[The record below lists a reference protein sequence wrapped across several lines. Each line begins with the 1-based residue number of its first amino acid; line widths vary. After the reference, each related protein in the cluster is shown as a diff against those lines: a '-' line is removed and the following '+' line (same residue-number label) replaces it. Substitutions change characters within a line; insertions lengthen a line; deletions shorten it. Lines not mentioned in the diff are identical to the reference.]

1 MAQERE
7 KRGGDII
14 LVSPNSL
21 IFEEGFNVR
30 QAYNGIE
37 DLALSILNEGQVNN
51 LKVYKVKKGQPHY
64 DESTPKYLVRVGHR
78 RTLAGQRIV
87 NVLGQ
92 KDFMLRAEK
101 LNSNDEISNLLL
113 QFNSQSET
121 PLNDVEKGT
130 LIARLRSAENADG
143 TRVVTDKDIQNR
155 LGISQP
161 QMYNFLALVNVPE
174 SVQTAIINDEISATT
189 VNQIIR
195 DNSKGRGA
203 KRTVDNDAIEAEVT
217 ALVSNAQVSPT
228 KGKKGKK
235 VTSANRGE
243 RKQSLASKINELK
256 LQSDNGGVKS
266 EIVAN
271 FIEVINALE
280 EKNVSELLLDYNS

>member
-7 KRGGDII
+7 KRAGDII
-14 LVSPNSL
+14 LVNPNDL
-21 IFEEGFNVR
+21 LFEEGFNVR
-30 QAYNGIE
+30 QAYSGIE
-37 DLALSILNEGQVNN
+37 DLALSIVNEGQVNN
-51 LKVYKVKKGQPHY
+51 LKVYKVKKGDPRY
-64 DESTPKYLVRVGHR
+64 DENTPKYLVRVGHR

-101 LNSNDEISNLLL
+101 LSNNDMIANLLL

-121 PLNDVEKGT
+121 PLNYVEKGT
-130 LIARLRSAENADG
+130 LIARLRSAKADG
-143 TRVVTDKDIQNR
+143 ERVVTDEDIQNR

-161 QMYNFLALVNVPE
+161 QMYNLLALVNVPE
-174 SVQTAIINDEISATT
+174 SVKTAIVNDEISATT

-195 DNSKGRGA
+195 DNSKGSGA
-203 KRTVDNDAIEAEVT
+203 KRTVDNDAIEAEVK

-266 EIVAN
+266 EIIAN
-271 FIEVINALE
+271 FIEVVNALE
-280 EKNVSELLLDYNS
+280 EKTVSELLLDYND

>member
-7 KRGGDII
+7 KRAGDII
-14 LVSPNSL
+14 LVNPNDL

-30 QAYNGIE
+30 QAYNDIE
-37 DLALSILNEGQVNN
+37 ELALSIANEGQVNN
-51 LKVYKVKKGQPHY
+51 LKVYKVKKGDPRY
-64 DESTPKYLVRVGHR
+64 DENTPKYLVRVGHR

-101 LNSNDEISNLLL
+101 LSNNDMIANLLL

-130 LIARLRSAENADG
+130 LIARLRSAEADG
-143 TRVVTDKDIQNR
+143 ERVVTDEDIQNR

-161 QMYNFLALVNVPE
+161 QMYNLLALVNVPD
-174 SVQTAIINDEISATT
+174 SVKTAIVNDEISATT

-203 KRTVDNDAIEAEVT
+203 KRVVDNDAIEAEVKS
-217 ALVSNAQVSPT
+217 LVSNAQVSPT

-256 LQSDNGGVKS
+256 LQSNNGGVKS
-266 EIVAN
+266 EIIAN
-271 FIEVINALE
+271 FIEVVNALE
-280 EKNVSELLLDYNS
+280 EKTVSELLLDYNG

>member
-7 KRGGDII
+7 KRAGDII
-14 LVSPNSL
+14 LINPNDL

-30 QAYNGIE
+30 QAYNDIE
-37 DLALSILNEGQVNN
+37 ELALSIANEGQVNN
-51 LKVYKVKKGQPHY
+51 LKVYKVKKGDPRY

-101 LNSNDEISNLLL
+101 LSNNDMIANLLL

-130 LIARLRSAENADG
+130 LIARLRSAKADG
-143 TRVVTDKDIQNR
+143 ERVVTDEDIQNR

-161 QMYNFLALVNVPE
+161 QMYNLLALVNVPE
-174 SVQTAIINDEISATT
+174 SVKTAIVNDEISATT

-203 KRTVDNDAIEAEVT
+203 KRTVDNDAIEAEVK

-266 EIVAN
+266 EIIAN
-271 FIEVINALE
+271 FIEVVNALE
-280 EKNVSELLLDYNS
+280 EKTVSELLLDYNG

>member
-7 KRGGDII
+7 KRAGDII
-14 LVSPNSL
+14 LVNPNDL
-21 IFEEGFNVR
+21 LFEEGFNVR
-30 QAYNGIE
+30 QAYSGIE
-37 DLALSILNEGQVNN
+37 DLALSIVNEGQVNN
-51 LKVYKVKKGQPHY
+51 LKVYKVKKGDPRY
-64 DESTPKYLVRVGHR
+64 DENTPKYLVRVGHR

-101 LNSNDEISNLLL
+101 LSNNDMIANLLL

-121 PLNDVEKGT
+121 PLNYVEKGT
-130 LIARLRSAENADG
+130 LIARLRSAKADG
-143 TRVVTDKDIQNR
+143 ERVVTDEDIQNR

-161 QMYNFLALVNVPE
+161 QMYNLLALVNVPD
-174 SVQTAIINDEISATT
+174 SVKTAIVNDEISATT

-195 DNSKGRGA
+195 DNSKGSGA
-203 KRTVDNDAIEAEVT
+203 KRTVDNDAIEAEVK

-266 EIVAN
+266 EIIAN

-280 EKNVSELLLDYNS
+280 EKTVSELLLDYNG

>member
-7 KRGGDII
+7 KRAGDII
-14 LVSPNSL
+14 LVNPNDL

-30 QAYNGIE
+30 QAYNDIE
-37 DLALSILNEGQVNN
+37 ELALSIANEGQVNN
-51 LKVYKVKKGQPHY
+51 LKVYKVKKGDPRY
-64 DESTPKYLVRVGHR
+64 NENTPKYLVRVGHR

-101 LNSNDEISNLLL
+101 LNSNDMIANLLL

-121 PLNDVEKGT
+121 PLNDVERGT
-130 LIARLRSAENADG
+130 LIARLRSAENEDG
-143 TRVVTDKDIQNR
+143 TRVVTDEDIQNR

-161 QMYNFLALVNVPE
+161 QMYNLLALVNVPD
-174 SVQTAIINDEISATT
+174 SVKTAIVNDEISATT

-203 KRTVDNDAIEAEVT
+203 KRTVDNDAIEAEVKS
-217 ALVSNAQVSPT
+217 LVSNAQVSPT

-266 EIVAN
+266 EIIAN
-271 FIEVINALE
+271 FIEVVNALE
-280 EKNVSELLLDYNS
+280 EKTVSELLLDYND

>member
-64 DESTPKYLVRVGHR
+64 DERTPKYLVRVGHR
-78 RTLAGQRIV
+78 RTFAGQRIV

-121 PLNDVEKGT
+121 PLNDV
-130 LIARLRSAENADG
+130 
-143 TRVVTDKDIQNR
+143 
-155 LGISQP
+155 
-161 QMYNFLALVNVPE
+161 
-174 SVQTAIINDEISATT
+174 
-189 VNQIIR
+189 
-195 DNSKGRGA
+195 
-203 KRTVDNDAIEAEVT
+203 
-217 ALVSNAQVSPT
+217 
-228 KGKKGKK
+228 
-235 VTSANRGE
+235 
-243 RKQSLASKINELK
+243 
-256 LQSDNGGVKS
+256 
-266 EIVAN
+266 
-271 FIEVINALE
+271 
-280 EKNVSELLLDYNS
+280 

>member
-7 KRGGDII
+7 KRAGDII
-14 LVSPNSL
+14 LVNPNDL

-30 QAYNGIE
+30 QAYNDIE
-37 DLALSILNEGQVNN
+37 ELALSIANEGQVNN
-51 LKVYKVKKGQPHY
+51 LKVYKVKKGDPRY
-64 DESTPKYLVRVGHR
+64 VENTPKYLVRVGHR

-101 LNSNDEISNLLL
+101 LSNNDMIANLLL

-130 LIARLRSAENADG
+130 LIARLRSAEADG
-143 TRVVTDKDIQNR
+143 ERVVTDEDIQNR

-161 QMYNFLALVNVPE
+161 QMYNLLALVNVPE
-174 SVQTAIINDEISATT
+174 SVKTAIVNDEISATT

-203 KRTVDNDAIEAEVT
+203 KRTVDNDAIEAEVKS
-217 ALVSNAQVSPT
+217 LVSNAQVSPT

-235 VTSANRGE
+235 VTSADRGE

-266 EIVAN
+266 EIIAN
-271 FIEVINALE
+271 FIEVVNALE
-280 EKNVSELLLDYNS
+280 EKTVSELLLDYNS

>member
-7 KRGGDII
+7 KRAGDII
-14 LVSPNSL
+14 LVNPNDL
-21 IFEEGFNVR
+21 LFEEGFNVR
-30 QAYNGIE
+30 QAYSGIE
-37 DLALSILNEGQVNN
+37 DLALSIVNEGQVNN
-51 LKVYKVKKGQPHY
+51 LKVYKVKKGDPRY
-64 DESTPKYLVRVGHR
+64 DENTPKYLVRVGHR

-92 KDFMLRAEK
+92 KDFMLRTEK
-101 LNSNDEISNLLL
+101 LSNNDMIANLLL

-121 PLNDVEKGT
+121 PLNYVEKGT
-130 LIARLRSAENADG
+130 LIARLRSAKADG
-143 TRVVTDKDIQNR
+143 ERVVTDEDIQNR

-161 QMYNFLALVNVPE
+161 QMYNLLALVNVPD
-174 SVQTAIINDEISATT
+174 SVKTAIVNDEISATT

-195 DNSKGRGA
+195 DNSKGSGA
-203 KRTVDNDAIEAEVT
+203 KRTVDNDAIEAEVK

-266 EIVAN
+266 EIIAN

-280 EKNVSELLLDYNS
+280 EKTVSELLLDYNG

>member
-7 KRGGDII
+7 KRAGDII
-14 LVSPNSL
+14 LVNPNDL
-21 IFEEGFNVR
+21 LFEEGFNVR
-30 QAYNGIE
+30 QAYSGIE
-37 DLALSILNEGQVNN
+37 DLALSIVNEGQVNN
-51 LKVYKVKKGQPHY
+51 LKVYKVKKGDPRY
-64 DESTPKYLVRVGHR
+64 DENTPKYLVRVGHR

-101 LNSNDEISNLLL
+101 LSNNDMIANLLL

-121 PLNDVEKGT
+121 PLNYVEKGT
-130 LIARLRSAENADG
+130 LIARLRSAKADG
-143 TRVVTDKDIQNR
+143 ERVVTDEDIQNR

-161 QMYNFLALVNVPE
+161 QMYNLLALVNVPE
-174 SVQTAIINDEISATT
+174 SVKTAIVNDEISATT

-203 KRTVDNDAIEAEVT
+203 KRTVDNDAIEAEVKS
-217 ALVSNAQVSPT
+217 LVSNAQVSPT

-266 EIVAN
+266 EIIAN
-271 FIEVINALE
+271 FIEVVNALE
-280 EKNVSELLLDYNS
+280 EKTVSELLLDYND